1 MRYLITGGGGF
12 IGSNIVERLVSV
24 GEEVVVLDNFAT
36 GRKTNLEEFET
47 KITLIEGDI
56 RDIET
61 VNSAMRDVDY
71 CLHQAALPSVPRSV
85 ADPITCNEVNV
96 SGTLNVLVAAR
107 DAGVKRVVLA
117 SSSSVYGDTPT
128 LPKVETMTPAPLS
141 PYAVNKITCEYY
153 AAVFHMLYGLETI
166 SLRYFNVFGPRQN
179 PKSQYAAVIPIFVTT
194 MLRGERPTIF
204 GDGETSR
211 DFCYVDNA
219 VDANLLAC
227 TASAQAVGKT
237 FNVACGQQTTLKQ
250 LIDKINHTLDTH
262 IEPLFSDPQPGDV
275 KHSLASIELACR
287 LLDYTPRVFVDE
299 GLANVAR
306 CFQ

>member
-1 MRYLITGGGGF
+1 MKYLVTGGGGF

-36 GRKTNLEEFET
+36 GRKTNLKEFET

-153 AAVFHMLYGLETI
+153 AAVFHVLYGLETI
-166 SLRYFNVFGPRQN
+166 SLRYFNVFGPRQT
-179 PKSQYAAVIPIFVTT
+179 PKSQYAAVIPIFIIT
-194 MLRGERPTIF
+194 MRRGEQPTIF

-227 TASAQAVGKT
+227 TAPTEAVGKT

-250 LIDKINHTLDTH
+250 LVDKINQTLDTH
-262 IEPLFSDPQPGDV
+262 IEPLFSDPRPGDV
-275 KHSLASIELACR
+275 KHSLASIDLACR
-287 LLDYTPRVFVDE
+287 LLDYTPKVLVDE

-306 CFQ
+306 CSQ